1 MGYASR
7 TNDEETRV
15 GYVSRT
21 NNGSGRVLYA
31 SLPGPMCIDCP
42 MSGSNRSSDTND
54 GASVNIKSLQGNF
67 CSRPGRDARHRV
79 PPPDPGREPCHRTEG
94 AEWDERDPSPDSQ
107 EDCVWDDGEGSGP
120 TGKANYDTVPPPRA
134 QRGCETVEI
143 GPVYR
148 CETIR
153 CG

>member
-21 NNGSGRVLYA
+21 NNGSGRVGYA
-31 SLPGPMCIDCP
+31 SRPGPMCIDCP
-42 MSGSNRSSDTND
+42 MSGSSRSSDTND

-94 AEWDERDPSPDSQ
+94 AEWNERDPSPDSQ
-107 EDCVWDDGEGSGP
+107 EDCVWVFGTIARVPAPQEKP
-120 TGKANYDTVPPPRA
+120 TTTLLRHP
-134 QRGCETVEI
+134 CMI
-143 GPVYR
+143 L
-148 CETIR
+148 
-153 CG
+153 